1 MIFLD
6 FSATLT
12 IALIRLL
19 LLTALMKKKPP
30 DCSDRFLRNNSQLVS
45 LLLYYISFY
54 FLNLPIVILL
64 FHSLIQFHT
73 LLFALYPNRSN
84 QPYG

>member
-12 IALIRLL
+12 IALIRPLQ
-19 LLTALMKKKPP
+19 LTALMRKT
-30 DCSDRFLRNNSQLVS
+30 CQIVLTGFLRNNSQLVS

-73 LLFALYPNRSN
+73 LLFALYPSRSN